1 MMAMSTRKS
10 AARSSAEQSAEA
22 TAATAAT
29 DEQSAE
35 TTETTAEPG
44 APTPSYEQARE
55 ELAGIVV
62 ELEDGGQSLEEALAR
77 WERGEELAAICQRWL
92 DNARERL
99 QAARED
105 TEPDLDA

>member
-1 MMAMSTRKS
+1 MMAVSTRKS
-10 AARSSAEQSAEA
+10 AARSSAEQSADATEA
-22 TAATAAT
+22 SA
-29 DEQSAE
+29 EQSADA
-35 TTETTAEPG
+35 TETTAEPG
-44 APTPSYEQARE
+44 PPTPSYEQARE

-99 QAARED
+99 QAARVD